1 MLCRLR
7 SGKVIAGWSSW
18 QLVGLITRRS
28 GVQIPPPQPYGS
40 IAQLARAFGSYPECH
55 RFESYL
61 SHIRRQTLQGSV
73 FLCFRLKRTRPMT
86 RRDPGDS
93 RRGLPVAEISSAAV
107 STETSDLSGGQSR
120 RLRLRD
126 RFESVPDIIT
136 LKRILQRRLRL
147 RDRFESY
154 LSHTSKRDLYGL
166 VFY

>member
-1 MLCRLR
+1 MSAFYIEYIMSPVRGGR
-7 SGKVIAGWSSW
+7 DAGWSSW

-28 GVQIPPPQPYGS
+28 GVQIPPPQPHGS

-120 RLRLRD
+120 RLRLRN
-126 RFESVPDIIT
+126 RSSN
-136 LKRILQRRLRL
+136 LRVGIPAIEKETQN
-147 RDRFESY
+147 RPSPVSPVE
-154 LSHTSKRDLYGL
+154 
-166 VFY
+166 